1 MKRGCIL
8 SNITINDLTFD
19 AKSGD
24 QLDNVSLELK
34 SPQLVGICSND
45 TGAANAL
52 EELLAVRGNILSGD
66 VTINGVPF
74 KKYKRQSKT
83 DIGRIDDVALKG
95 KTVEKAVKRALRHH
109 EKALSP
115 EQALQMIESL
125 KIKADQAIGELSD
138 EQKLELR
145 LAILLA
151 WQCPIV
157 ILSNALD
164 GLNGDQRQ
172 MVGSLIEDY
181 AKKVD
186 ALVLFTS
193 DDISTLMRY
202 ANTLYYF
209 NGSHLTSARDLSM
222 NDGVD
227 CTVTVMGTGLPIDMA
242 VKMGAHMLEE
252 AANETRFLFTGN
264 IQALLPLLEQSTI
277 TDIRI
282 EDATIEDELM
292 AY

>member
-1 MKRGCIL
+1 M

-24 QLDNVSLELK
+24 QLDNVSLELN

-45 TGAANAL
+45 TGAATAL
-52 EELLAVRGNILSGD
+52 ENLLAVRGKILNGD

-74 KKYKRQSKT
+74 KKYKRQSK
-83 DIGRIDDVALKG
+83 DEIGHIDDVTLKG
-95 KTVEKAVKRALRHH
+95 KTVEKAVKHALRHH
-109 EKALSP
+109 EKAIKP
-115 EQALQMIESL
+115 EQALQMIASL
-125 KIKADQAIGELSD
+125 KITADQLVASLND
-138 EQKLELR
+138 EQQLELR
-145 LAILLA
+145 VAILLA

-164 GLNGDQRQ
+164 GLTADQRQ
-172 MVGSLIEDY
+172 MLSSLIKDY
-181 AKKVD
+181 AQKVD

-193 DDISTLMRY
+193 NDISTLMRY
-202 ANTLYYF
+202 ADTLYYF

-222 NDGVD
+222 NEGVD

-242 VKMGAHMLEE
+242 VKLGAHMLEE
-252 AANETRFLFTGN
+252 TAEETRFLFTGN

-277 TDIRI
+277 TDVRI